1 MTDYPSGVYS
11 PRIKNN
17 KDGIVYD
24 PLEDTTFFAE
34 DVVND
39 DNEIVAIETEL
50 GTTPSGTYATVKAW
64 LTALTNAV
72 AEKCTGAEID
82 TGTDDAKFAT
92 PKAIADSDLARTG
105 DIPSVPVKATG
116 AEIDTGTDDAKFAT
130 AKAIEDSDLARTG
143 DIPSVPVKAI
153 GAEIIAGTDDAK
165 FATAKAIED
174 SDLARTGDIPSV
186 PVKATGAEIDTGT
199 DDAKFA
205 TPKAIEDSDIA
216 KTTDIPVKAIGAEIT
231 TGTDDDK
238 FATAKAIEDS
248 DLARTGDLPVLPV
261 KATGAEINTGTDDAK
276 FATPKAIEDSD
287 IAKTSEIPVKATGA
301 EIDTGTD
308 DAKFV
313 TAKAVEDSKLVASD
327 ETVTLSNKRITPRVG
342 TVASDSTPNPAGD
355 TTDMFTVTALAAGA
369 TFASP
374 TGSPVNGQKLIFR
387 IKDNGTARALAWNAI
402 YRSLGGTL
410 PDTTVISKTLYIGL
424 IYNSADSKWDC
435 VAVAQKK

>member
-130 AKAIEDSDLARTG
+130 
-143 DIPSVPVKAI
+143 
-153 GAEIIAGTDDAK
+153 
-165 FATAKAIED
+165 
-174 SDLARTGDIPSV
+174 
-186 PVKATGAEIDTGT
+186 
-199 DDAKFA
+199 
-205 TPKAIEDSDIA
+205 PKAIEDS
-216 KTTDIPVKAIGAEIT
+216 G
-231 TGTDDDK
+231 
-238 FATAKAIEDS
+238 
-248 DLARTGDLPVLPV
+248 L
-261 KATGAEINTGTDDAK
+261 
-276 FATPKAIEDSD
+276 
-287 IAKTSEIPVKATGA
+287 AKTSEIPVKATGA

-424 IYNSADSKWDC
+424 IYNSAYSKWDC
-435 VAVAQKK
+435 VAVAQEE